1 MTFRIYYSDG
11 SFYDQDENSPM
22 PVLDAQII
30 VQKDQDRGWITTHG
44 ADFFIRKGGRWWGVD
59 LYGLFRFLMDTGS
72 VLFGETI
79 RHKEFDEI
87 YQRAKAYKNEM
98 AKGG

>member
-1 MTFRIYYSDG
+1 
-11 SFYDQDENSPM
+11 
-22 PVLDAQII
+22 
-30 VQKDQDRGWITTHG
+30 
-44 ADFFIRKGGRWWGVD
+44 
-59 LYGLFRFLMDTGS
+59 MDTGS